1 MTRNKEIQTVAI
13 MGIIGNILLLGIK
26 LLVGFTTMSQAMIA
40 DGLNSAGDVF
50 ASAMT
55 FIGNAI
61 SSKPQDEDHPYGHG
75 KAEYLFSL
83 IISLSLLLVAFAI
96 FRSSLSSLI
105 NQETY
110 RFSIW
115 LVIVAVVTIVSKAC
129 FYVYAN
135 KIGKK
140 HNSILAFA
148 NAQDHRNDVFVTT
161 LTLASVI
168 TGYYNLFIVD
178 AIAGMAIAI
187 WIAFTGFKIFSS
199 SYQTL
204 MDTTLDKFI
213 VQDMKLKIEAI
224 KDVDHLDTLVS
235 KPVGLNYLL
244 IVKVSVDAELTIYQ
258 GHLIANQ
265 VKRLLLNYELVD
277 DVVVHLNPTQYH
289 PQRDYLK

>member
-115 LVIVAVVTIVSKAC
+115 LVVVAVVTIVSKAC

-204 MDTTLDKFI
+204 MDTTLDKAI